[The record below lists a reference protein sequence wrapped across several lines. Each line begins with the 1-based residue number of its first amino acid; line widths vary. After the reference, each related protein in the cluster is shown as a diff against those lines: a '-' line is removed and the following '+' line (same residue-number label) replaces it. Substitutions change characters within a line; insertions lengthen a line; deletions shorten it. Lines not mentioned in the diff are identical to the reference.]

1 MPSRE
6 PITDRELQ
14 DLLDALSRGG
24 QRAPEHLA
32 NRIIA
37 AAVTEPR
44 SPAADRVVAWFAASA
59 WRGAAVAAASVLIG
73 FAVGVAQNPDHTM
86 NGDGY
91 ILADTF
97 EELNVND
104 F

>member
-1 MPSRE
+1 MPNRE

-14 DLLDALSRGG
+14 DLLDELGRSR

-37 AAVTEPR
+37 VAAAEPR
-44 SPAADRVVAWFAASA
+44 SQAADRMVDWFAASA
-59 WRGAAVAAASVLIG
+59 WRGAAVATASVLIG
-73 FAVGVAQNPDHTM
+73 FAVGVAQNSDLST

-91 ILADTF
+91 ILGDTF